1 VTAILHS
8 RRRLCDSAVG
18 GEGDVMT
25 WIHRGLACA
34 VATLASGAFAAAA
47 DTFRPVDVT
56 RCGQFVRRGEV
67 GTLRADLHCA
77 AAESSLGLTADGI
90 LVDFGATLR
99 LGGFTISGDGS
110 GFGVECSSQGGR
122 RRGWCVVEGPGEITN
137 FFNGIDGGGGRVRLR
152 NVTVHRN
159 RNGMQYKAPYVIEL
173 FGVVMSDNAE
183 LGMTSRGG
191 IIRGSD
197 VETSR
202 NGVVGIMGPIA
213 RIARLTAMGNGRL
226 GGAYVQ
232 RRGAARIVDSV
243 ITGNDGLGAGLDV
256 LSIGPVKLRNTTCG
270 RGARIREVLGGVE
283 TTTVL
288 GKLPCAA
295 N

>member
-1 VTAILHS
+1 
-8 RRRLCDSAVG
+8 
-18 GEGDVMT
+18 MT
-25 WIHRGLACA
+25 WIHRGLAGV

-47 DTFRPVDVT
+47 DTLQPVDVT
-56 RCGQFVRRGEV
+56 HCGQLVRRGEV
-67 GTLRADLHCA
+67 GTLRADLHCTTA
-77 AAESSLGLTADGI
+77 ASSLGLTAEGI

-99 LGGFTISGDGS
+99 LGGFTITGDGS
-110 GFGVECSSQGGR
+110 GFGVECSSQGR
-122 RRGWCVVEGPGEITN
+122 ARRGWCVVEGPGEITN

-152 NVTVHRN
+152 NVTVRRN

-213 RIARLTAMGNGRL
+213 RIVRLTAVGNGRL

-256 LSIGPVKLRNTTCG
+256 LSIGPVKLRHTTCG
-270 RGARIREVLGGVE
+270 HGARIREALNGVE
-283 TTTVL
+283 TPTVL

-295 N
+295 D